1 MFKTADVKKWMGVSL
16 LCSAALWGCK
26 DETEPATDVAM
37 GREYYPV
44 QVGKFIEYNV
54 DSFFLNDFDCSTTP
68 AHYQVRDEVTD
79 TFTDNSGQPGFIV
92 TRSKRGDSTQ
102 LWGQDKAYYV
112 TPLTTR
118 MESSEDNLRFIKVT
132 FPVKNNY
139 TWKGN
144 VYINTN
150 TEEYQFYADWR
161 YKYQQVGQPYNTGFK
176 EFTNT
181 ASVLGID
188 HSDLDT
194 TEIAPYNS
202 YTYFAEVYAKDVGL
216 VSREFTYWRIDT
228 ALSDNNCKKGFK
240 IIMKAYN
247 NN

>member
-1 MFKTADVKKWMGVSL
+1 MLCKADMKLWIGIPLVCCV
-16 LCSAALWGCK
+16 ALWSCK
-26 DETEPATDVAM
+26 NETEPASDIAM
-37 GREYYPV
+37 GKEYYPV

-68 AHYQVRDEVTD
+68 ASYQVHDEITE
-79 TFTDNSGQPGFIV
+79 TFTDNTGQTSYIV
-92 TRSKRGDSTQ
+92 TRTKRADSTAA
-102 LWGQDKAYYV
+102 WEQDKDYYV
-112 TPLTTR
+112 TPYTSR
-118 MESSEDNLRFIKVT
+118 IESNEDNLRFIKVT

-139 TWKGN
+139 NWKGN

-150 TEEYQFYADWR
+150 TEEFQYYADWK
-161 YKYQQVGQPYNTGFK
+161 YKYQNVGQPFNTGLK
-176 EFTNT
+176 NYPVT
-181 ASVLGID
+181 ASVLGIN

-202 YTYFAEVYAKDVGL
+202 FTYFTEVYAQNVGM

-228 ALSDNNCKKGFK
+228 ALSNNNCKKGFK